1 MKNIKKWLAAAGA
14 GLAVI
19 AMTAVALPA
28 GTVSAASS
36 QHGFGPGGQTDTYL
50 ADALGV
56 TVDELTS
63 AYTTAREA
71 AIEKAVADGTL
82 TQEQADSLNS
92 GTGHLGGR
100 GLGHLGLSADEQQ
113 ALLAE
118 ELGITVDELQAA
130 RTTANDARLA
140 AAVEAGQITQE
151 QADAMKAQEA
161 FRQYLSQE
169 DIQTQLQNAYGSVV
183 QQAVEAGVITQEQA
197 DTILSNSNSF
207 GPFGGMRGFGEMH
220 GHGHGFGGMH
230 EFRGIAP
237 DNTTP
242 SGTFLRPGITPDTLG
257 TSL

>member
-63 AYTTAREA
+63 AYTAAREA
-71 AIEKAVADGTL
+71 AIDQAVADGTL

-92 GTGHLGGR
+92 GTGHLDGR

-118 ELGITVDELQAA
+118 ELGVTVDELQAA

-151 QADAMKAQEA
+151 QADEMKAQEA
-161 FRQYLSQE
+161 FRQYLSQA
-169 DIQTQLQNAYGSVV
+169 DVQTQLQSAYTAVV
-183 QQAVEAGVITQEQA
+183 QGAVDAGVITQKQA
-197 DTILSNSNSF
+197 DTILSNMENSVPGF
-207 GPFGGMRGFGEMH
+207 GHFGGMLGRGGRH
-220 GHGHGFGGMH
+220 GGRGGFGGMH
-230 EFRGIAP
+230 EFRSTP
-237 DNTTP
+237 DSTAP
-242 SGTFLRPGITPDTLG
+242 SGGTLSPSATGI
-257 TSL
+257 SL